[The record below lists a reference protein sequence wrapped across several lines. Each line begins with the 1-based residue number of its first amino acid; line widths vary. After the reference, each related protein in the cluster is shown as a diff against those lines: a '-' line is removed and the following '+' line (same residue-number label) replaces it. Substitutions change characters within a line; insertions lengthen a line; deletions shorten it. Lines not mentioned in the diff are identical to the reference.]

1 MSAFEAHSWSTRFLF
16 GLLQFFTIIMPEH
29 HLAALDPDFLALVR
43 TRHAGNP
50 RAMAELGARLLT
62 GRDAP
67 CSPVNAVAL
76 ITEAAQQDDAT
87 AWRYLALLS
96 AVGAVRQQSWADALQ
111 ALQHAAALGDGD
123 ADRQVLLLH
132 EAGIDNA
139 DDIVEWLTVAA
150 QGRVLCA
157 SPRIV
162 ACSGFLPLAW
172 CEYLISCAMP
182 RLAPAEVYDVQ
193 RGQLKIDPMRT
204 NTRAPFLLL
213 DSNLILQLARTALAQ
228 AAGTTVERLEPLE
241 ILHYSPGESYR
252 PHVDAFNTEIPKL
265 AEHVR
270 QHGQRVSTGLIYLNE
285 GYEGGE
291 TDFPR
296 INVRYAGRAG
306 DGLVFWNVDD
316 QDALDLRTVH
326 EGRATT
332 HGEKW
337 LLSQWMRDKVQP
349 PG

>member
-1 MSAFEAHSWSTRFLF
+1 
-16 GLLQFFTIIMPEH
+16 MPEH
-29 HLAALDPDFLALVR
+29 NLAVLDPDFLALVR

-76 ITEAAQQDDAT
+76 ITEAAQQGDST

-96 AVGAVRQQSWADALQ
+96 AVGAVRPQNWSDALE
-111 ALQHAAALGDGD
+111 ALLRAAALGDAD
-123 ADRQVLLLH
+123 AARQVQLLR
-132 EAGIDNA
+132 EAGIDEA

-150 QGRVLCA
+150 QGRVLCE

-162 ACSGFLPLAW
+162 AHAGLFPMAW
-172 CEYLISCAMP
+172 CEYLISHAAP

-228 AAGTTVERLEPLE
+228 AAGMAFDRLEPLE

-270 QHGQRVSTGLIYLNE
+270 QHGQRVRTGLIYLND

-296 INVRYAGRAG
+296 IDVRYAGRAG

-316 QDALDLRTVH
+316 QGALDLRTVH

-332 HGEKW
+332 RGEKW
-337 LLSQWMRDKVQP
+337 LLSQWMRDKEQP